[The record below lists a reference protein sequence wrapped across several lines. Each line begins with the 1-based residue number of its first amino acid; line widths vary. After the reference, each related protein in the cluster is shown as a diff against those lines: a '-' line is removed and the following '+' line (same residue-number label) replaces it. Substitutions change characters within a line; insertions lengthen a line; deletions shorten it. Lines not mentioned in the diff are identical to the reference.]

1 MQAAKPFIY
10 EQCIHAKAPEPGG
23 LAFITIGKTMRG
35 KNDDGTDLYDALS
48 EESLGGFCRF
58 DLGSYTSFL
67 ADCLHN
73 HKAAIIVDSTSYGTA
88 PGTVSLIDVSA
99 VTDGASPI
107 NIQSSHGASIAEE
120 LRVAQKRGRL
130 PKRIILLGLETAGSS
145 AARYLDN
152 LPKQSYAAVV
162 ANLTLLIRKVLETLQ
177 RLE

>member
-10 EQCIHAKAPEPGG
+10 RQCIHAKAPQPGG
-23 LAFITIGKTMRG
+23 LALITIGHAIAG
-35 KNDDGTDLYDALS
+35 KNGDGTDLYEALS
-48 EESLGGFCRF
+48 AESLGGFCRF

-73 HKAAIIVDSTSYGTA
+73 HKAAIIVDSTSDGTA

-99 VTDGASPI
+99 ITDGASPI

-120 LRVAQKRGRL
+120 LRVAQKLGSV
-130 PKRIILLGLETAGSS
+130 PKRIILFGLETAGSS
-145 AARYLDN
+145 TARYLDN
-152 LPKQSYAAVV
+152 LPKQRYAAVV
-162 ANLTLLIRKVLETLQ
+162 ANLSLLIRKIQETLQ